1 MNPFNNNN
9 FKKNLNL
16 NFHFINKRFNYFL
29 EKKYY
34 YINLINDSK
43 NFNLEFIK
51 NSTYSKQ
58 SLKTIS
64 NNNNLYINNFNY
76 KNNFLNFSQR
86 GYFQKYLLGYFDNPN
101 IKQINKEEETIII
114 YEPTTFK
121 RKKFCV
127 LYLNSKIPQIISISS
142 FIGLNFIQVFSLYKL
157 LLGLYYFKFIAPIFW
172 GYLSLLIMRIN
183 IKVNKNRE
191 HIIIKINLLK
201 DGNTCEIVT
210 LRRKFKIDLN
220 LIRKMSIEEKVYMK
234 KDLDYFERNYISL
247 IIDSKLYLIPNDI
260 LVPRVDLLA
269 AVLKAKCIKFEEK
282 NQVNKK
288 IKI

>member
-1 MNPFNNNN
+1 M
-9 FKKNLNL
+9 KW
-16 NFHFINKRFNYFL
+16 IGERISFL
-29 EKKYY
+29 EDKQKATFVIYP
-34 YINLINDSK
+34 S
-43 NFNLEFIK
+43 
-51 NSTYSKQ
+51 STTLVKSMMGAWFTMWMVIGG
-58 SLKTIS
+58 TIIWS
-64 NNNNLYINNFNY
+64 
-76 KNNFLNFSQR
+76 
-86 GYFQKYLLGYFDNPN
+86 YFTFKLTDQ
-101 IKQINKEEETIII
+101 ETIII

-220 LIRKMSIEEKVYMK
+220 L
-234 KDLDYFERNYISL
+234 SL
-247 IIDSKLYLIPNDI
+247 S
-260 LVPRVDLLA
+260 
-269 AVLKAKCIKFEEK
+269 
-282 NQVNKK
+282 
-288 IKI
+288 